1 MQSVAWQKLYV
12 FQLFCHSVRKTNKSK
27 IKSEIFHTT
36 CQVNYRYWLSLS
48 NVSQIKF
55 SSIVT
60 AQYQVQYNKFPSFS
74 YLAKSDNMKLPL
86 AIRQSN
92 IIGN

>member
-1 MQSVAWQKLYV
+1 MYSNYFAIQFIRPIKAKSR
-12 FQLFCHSVRKTNKSK
+12 VRYSTQRAND
-27 IKSEIFHTT
+27 
-36 CQVNYRYWLSLS
+36 RYWLSLS

-74 YLAKSDNMKLPL
+74 YLAKLDNMKLPL